1 MQNYEL
7 EWWDF
12 YRCNRCYKCHS
23 YYTYFTYYTYSTY
36 FFLPLSLITIS

>member
-7 EWWDF
+7 VWWVF
-12 YRCNRCYKCHS
+12 YRCNMCYKCHS